1 MPPRQTPPRQTPP
14 CTMRLSSAG
23 RPADPASETIAEEP
37 TGTPTRRTL
46 LQGAALLGLAPGAAL
61 AQGGRRP
68 AAGDAAKETKPEPP
82 KPEAAA
88 EAPARTL
95 TAGPGKL
102 RLRDEP
108 AAETAAWRFDGKAAP
123 PVLRIKLG
131 EELRLKVENGT
142 DKPLS
147 LHWHGVRNRNAMD
160 GVGGVTQAPIAP
172 GGDFTYAFTPPD
184 AGTFLM
190 RPLVVGGSSEP
201 SGRGLAGLLIVEEKA
216 PPAVDA
222 DVALLMQDWRLE
234 SDASLMPF
242 GQTLLAASN
251 GRLGNLVTVNGRPVP
266 DIFEARPGA
275 RVRVRIANACN
286 ARGTRIRFDGMKV
299 YVAAVDGQ
307 PTDTFEP
314 LRATLPFPPGTRY
327 DLLVDLPPEPG
338 AKGAIS
344 ALIGQGLV
352 LASVVTKGEPISEKR
367 GPIAPIGE
375 NKLLP
380 AEIKLQNAVR
390 RDVILTGGAIVPK
403 DGAQNP
409 GKDAPKD
416 ISKDAPKD
424 RPQPE
429 PVFTGDPAKV
439 WSVNGAS
446 GAPGLAPIF
455 SVKRGQV
462 VVLALRN
469 DTAFPQ
475 GLHLHGHVFRL
486 LHPLDDG
493 WEPYWLDT
501 FQLLEGRTARIAF
514 LADNPGRWL
523 ISATVLERFDTGLWT
538 CFEVT

>member
-1 MPPRQTPPRQTPP
+1 MPPHPMLPILPG
-14 CTMRLSSAG
+14 A
-23 RPADPASETIAEEP
+23 
-37 TGTPTRRTL
+37 PTRRSL
-46 LQGAALLGLAPGAAL
+46 LRGAAVIGLMPGAAL
-61 AQGGRRP
+61 AQGAAKP
-68 AAGDAAKETKPEPP
+68 AAKDAPQEPVTPDAAK
-82 KPEAAA
+82 AAAGA
-88 EAPARTL
+88 EAPVRAL
-95 TAGPGKL
+95 VAGPAKV
-102 RLRDEP
+102 RLREDP
-108 AAETAAWRFDGKAAP
+108 TPETAVWSFDGKAAP

-131 EELRLKVENGT
+131 EELRVRVENRT

-160 GVGGVTQAPIAP
+160 GVGGVTQAPIQP
-172 GGDFTYAFTPPD
+172 GANFTYAFTPPD
-184 AGTFLM
+184 AGTFLV
-190 RPLVVGGSSEP
+190 RPLVIGASSEP
-201 SGRGLAGLLIVEEKA
+201 SGRGLAGMLIVEEKV
-216 PPAVDA
+216 PPTVDA
-222 DVALLMQDWRLE
+222 DVTLLMQDWRLE
-234 SDASLMPF
+234 SDASLTAF

-266 DIFEARPGA
+266 EPFEARPGA
-275 RVRVRIANACN
+275 RVRVRVANACN

-327 DLLVDLPPEPG
+327 DLLIDLPTEAG
-338 AKGAIS
+338 AKGAIT
-344 ALIGQGLV
+344 ALVGQGLA
-352 LASVVTKGEPISEKR
+352 LASVVTKGEPIAEKR
-367 GPIAPIGE
+367 SPIAPIGE
-375 NKLLP
+375 NKRLP
-380 AEIKLQNAVR
+380 AEIKLQNALR
-390 RDVILTGGAIVPK
+390 RDVIITGGAVMPK
-403 DGAQNP
+403 EA

-416 ISKDAPKD
+416 AKDAKD
-424 RPQPE
+424 KPQAE
-429 PVFTGDPAKV
+429 PVFTGDPARV
-439 WSVNGAS
+439 WSVNGQS
-446 GAPGLAPIF
+446 GAAGLAPIF
-455 SVKRGQV
+455 TVKRGQV

-475 GLHLHGHVFRL
+475 ALHLHGHVFRL